1 MAGLVL
7 TDPLF
12 AIWRAL
18 IEERTGIHY
27 GPSDRELLQSKLEA
41 RAGDAGFES
50 LLDYYY
56 FLRYDE
62 ASTAELDAL
71 VDALVVNETYFFR
84 EADQLRALCDTV
96 IAPIAAR
103 GDRPR
108 IWCAACSTGEEP
120 LTLAM
125 MLADRKILSQVE
137 IVASDI
143 ALRVLARIKEGTYG
157 QRSMRALPAGVA
169 GKWLEITGDR
179 ARVAREIYDAV
190 EWRRVNL
197 TDAAAVSALGTFDA
211 ILCRNVLIYFSDE
224 TVRQVVRT
232 MSNSL
237 RASAPLLVGASE
249 SLLRF
254 GTLLRCEE
262 RSGAFFYMKAS
273 DVTT

>member
-1 MAGLVL
+1 MPGLVL

-12 AIWRAL
+12 AIWSAL

-27 GPSDRELLQSKLEA
+27 SPNDRELLQSKLES
-41 RAGDAGFES
+41 RASEAGFES

-56 FLRYDE
+56 FLRYDA
-62 ASTAELDAL
+62 ASAAELDAL

-84 EADQLRALCDTV
+84 EAAQLRALCDTV
-96 IAPIAAR
+96 IAPIVAR

-125 MLADRKILSQVE
+125 MLAERKILSRVD

-143 ALRVLARIKEGTYG
+143 AVRVLARIKEGTYG
-157 QRSMRALPAGVA
+157 QRSMRALPAGVV
-169 GKWLEITGDR
+169 GKWLEVVDGR
-179 ARVAREIYDAV
+179 ARVAREIFDV
-190 EWRRVNL
+190 VDWRRVNL

-224 TVRQVVRT
+224 TVRQVVST
-232 MSNSL
+232 LSNSL
-237 RASAPLLVGASE
+237 RPASPLLVGASE

-262 RSGAFFYMKAS
+262 RDGAFFYMKAH
-273 DVTT
+273 DDKL